1 MATITW
7 GSSRVGGLALLV
19 GAAACGGDAGSRESA
34 DGGGLSGGAAATDT
48 DPDPGTDEGDGTGES
63 GADDDDGP
71 AGTLDE
77 DAEVV
82 DFQVAPMLAC
92 NEASAAQLVLRNTG
106 TNTWNAAGGYAL
118 APTGVDPFGGTT
130 VPFPELVEVPTGG
143 THVFD
148 LQMLAPETD
157 GAYASSWQMARAG
170 APFGPVA
177 SAEVTVDCSAPMPEL
192 PDDYPIVEAV
202 AAQYGHLLETNT
214 YESCGEFVQHVLAAM
229 SAQDP
234 EWGHVGK
241 TAGESQHTPAGWT
254 PMEVDGHTIT
264 GFSHDAIFHRAS
276 YWQVDIIV
284 NAAANSDP
292 DPSIHGPA
300 SITWGVIP
308 QEDYRKNNPWIPA
321 VPP

>member
-1 MATITW
+1 MTTLHGRSIAFL
-7 GSSRVGGLALLV
+7 SVLAL
-19 GAAACGGDAGSRESA
+19 GCSGDAASRDSGDA
-34 DGGGLSGGAAATDT
+34 GGLSGGGAGTDT
-48 DPDPGTDEGDGTGES
+48 DPEPGTDGSDGAGES
-63 GADDDDGP
+63 GDDDGP
-71 AGTLDE
+71 AGTLEE

-82 DFQVAPMLAC
+82 DFQVEPVLAC
-92 NEASAAQLVLRNTG
+92 GAAGAAELVLRNTG
-106 TNTWNAAGGYAL
+106 RSTWSMAGGYVL
-118 APTGVDPFGGTT
+118 APTGADPLGGTS
-130 VPFPELVEVPTGG
+130 VALPELIEVATGG
-143 THVFD
+143 TWRFEIAM
-148 LQMLAPETD
+148 QAPETD
-157 GAYASSWQMARAG
+157 GAYTTSWQMTASGSAFG
-170 APFGPVA
+170 AVA
-177 SAEVTVDCSAPMPEL
+177 SADVDVDCSAPMPEL
-192 PDDYPIVEAV
+192 PDDYPIVEQV
-202 AAQYGHLLETNT
+202 AAEYGHLLETNT
-214 YESCGEFVQHVLAAM
+214 YESCGEFVQHVLAAL

-308 QEDYRKNNPWIPA
+308 QEDYRENNPWIPA
-321 VPP
+321 VPPP